1 MVFLISNYNDLII
14 ILNSGYFR
22 NSGSERRSLIL
33 SEIVFALGDVL
44 SFINNRAF
52 EQVGEF
58 VGKDQLEND
67 SSQTFNPNK
76 VLSGL
81 ESIELLIESIA
92 ELHSLKHG
100 SDTLKWVAVSAIQFL
115 K

>member
-1 MVFLISNYNDLII
+1 MNW
-14 ILNSGYFR
+14 LNAGYFR

-33 SEIVFALGDVL
+33 SEIVFALGDIL

-58 VGKDQLEND
+58 VGKDQVEND
-67 SSQTFNPNK
+67 SSQIFNPNK
-76 VLSGL
+76 ALSGL

-92 ELHSLKHG
+92 ELHSLRHG
-100 SDTLKWVAVSAIQFL
+100 SDTLKWAAVSAIQFL